1 MIASPIG
8 SSIQQSYIL
17 PAQNIAQ
24 PQPIYLVQMVPVPV
38 PAQQIP
44 QIPQTPLVP
53 YERFIPPTPAPLKN
67 LEEPRKVYQYF
78 RHDPITQQIVPVQ
91 QYQITNIP
99 VMSAVPYTTQ

>member
-1 MIASPIG
+1 MIVSPIG

-24 PQPIYLVQMVPVPV
+24 PQPLYSVQMVPVPV
-38 PAQQIP
+38 PVQ

-53 YERFIPPTPAPLKN
+53 YERYIPPTPVRN
-67 LEEPRKVYQYF
+67 VEEPPKVYQYF

-91 QYQITNIP
+91 QYQITNVP
-99 VMSAVPYTTQ
+99 VMSAGPYTTK

>member
-1 MIASPIG
+1 MIVSPIG
-8 SSIQQSYIL
+8 SSIQQSYVL
-17 PAQNIAQ
+17 PAQNMAQ
-24 PQPIYLVQMVPVPV
+24 PQPLYLVQMVPVPV
-38 PAQQIP
+38 QQIP

-53 YERFIPPTPAPLKN
+53 YERYIPPTPAKN
-67 LEEPRKVYQYF
+67 LEEPPKVYQYY